1 MKVILQSVLCLWSGC
16 GFAQPVPTLTFT
28 LDFPRSDPEH
38 YVIQVQSDGKA
49 SYDSRTRIA
58 SAAAATSAND
68 AADAPAEAPAAGSK
82 DAQASDLF
90 HLDFMLSAPT
100 ATRVFE
106 LAAKARYFQS
116 PLETRHKGLAAMGQ
130 KTLAYQDAQR
140 TGQATYNYSEQ
151 LPVQELTQIFQN
163 LAATLDF
170 ARRLDYD
177 HRYQKLAL
185 DQDLK
190 RMEQMAKSHSL
201 LELQAAAPILQQIV
215 ADPSVINVVRSR
227 AQALLKPA
235 QSK

>member
-1 MKVILQSVLCLWSGC
+1 MRVILQFVVCLWSVV

-38 YVIQVQSDGKA
+38 YVIRVQSDGKA
-49 SYDSRTRIA
+49 SYDSRTA
-58 SAAAATSAND
+58 MAPTATHSGND
-68 AADAPAEAPAAGSK
+68 STDEPATGSNDAPAA
-82 DAQASDLF
+82 DQF
-90 HLDFMLSAPT
+90 HLDFMLSART
-100 ATRVFE
+100 AARVFE

-151 LPVQELTQIFQN
+151 LPVQELTQIFQT

-190 RMEQMAKSHSL
+190 RMELMAKSHSL
-201 LELQAAAPILQQIV
+201 VELQAVAPILQQIV

-227 AQALLKPA
+227 AQALLQKAPTN
-235 QSK
+235 

>member
-1 MKVILQSVLCLWSGC
+1 MKVILQFVVCLWSVV

-38 YVIQVQSDGKA
+38 YVIRVQSDGKA
-49 SYDSRTRIA
+49 SYDSRTAMA
-58 SAAAATSAND
+58 SAATDSGND
-68 AADAPAEAPAAGSK
+68 STDEPAAGSK

-90 HLDFMLSAPT
+90 HLDFMLSART
-100 ATRVFE
+100 AARVFE

-130 KTLAYQDAQR
+130 KTLAYRDAQR

-151 LPVQELTQIFQN
+151 LPVQELTQIFQT

-201 LELQAAAPILQQIV
+201 VELQAVAPILQQIV

-227 AQALLKPA
+227 AQALLQKA
-235 QSK
+235 RTN